1 MKQNEHL
8 TLRKILWIVLGFF
21 LVGIGILGLAV
32 PVMPTSPFLIV
43 AAVCFAKG
51 SERVNKWFRA
61 TRLYRRHLESFST
74 DRCMTLKAK
83 LFFVVPA
90 TLGLIF
96 AFALLCLKTNTATII
111 GRICVVLILPAE
123 YYYAFVYVHTISEEE
138 SQRLQ
143 KEARLKRLR
152 EEKTAG
158 VAASNESA
166 SAAATSNESA
176 ASSE

>member
-1 MKQNEHL
+1 MKKNEHL

-43 AAVCFAKG
+43 AAICFAKG
-51 SERVNKWFRA
+51 SELVNKWFRA

-152 EEKTAG
+152 EEKTAI
-158 VAASNESA
+158 SNENAA
-166 SAAATSNESA
+166 SAAAASNESA